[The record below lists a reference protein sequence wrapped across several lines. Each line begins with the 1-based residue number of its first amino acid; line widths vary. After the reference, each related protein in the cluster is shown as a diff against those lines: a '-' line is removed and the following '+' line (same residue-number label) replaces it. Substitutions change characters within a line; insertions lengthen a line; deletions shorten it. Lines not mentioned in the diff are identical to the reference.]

1 VEKRGLKKALHS
13 NGVTSEMVVAWGDEM
28 RVGLC
33 SCVRR
38 VWAPRGVKVRA
49 LVQWKREWSYLALAV
64 EGRRGQLCWK
74 WIENMKQGSIAS
86 AVAAWKEGGVEAVV
100 WDQARGH
107 LGAEVRAVGVA
118 TIEQPPACP
127 ELNPAER
134 VFEELRR
141 GIEGRVYSC
150 LGDKVAAVEALLLE
164 LAAHPQRIR
173 QLAGWKWICT
183 ACSTLPKTASRTPLL
198 IAA

>member
-1 VEKRGLKKALHS
+1 MTAQ
-13 NGVTSEMVVAWGDEM
+13 MVVAWGDEM

-33 SCVRR
+33 SLVRR

-49 LVQWKREWSYLALAV
+49 LVQWKREWRYLALAV
-64 EGRRGQLCWK
+64 DGRRGRLSWK
-74 WIENMKQGSIAS
+74 WIENMKGESIAL
-86 AVAAWKEGGVEAVV
+86 AVGAWKEEGVEAVV

-107 LGAEVRAVGVA
+107 LGAAVRAVGVT
-118 TIEQPPACP
+118 TIVQPPACP

-150 LGDKVAAVEALLLE
+150 LEDKMARVETLLVE
-164 LAAHPQRIR
+164 LAADPLRVR
-173 QLAGWKWICT
+173 QLAGWDWICT
-183 ACSTLPKTASRTPLL
+183 ACSALPKSHTLSASLTLL
-198 IAA
+198 QNAA

>member
-1 VEKRGLKKALHS
+1 LAAS
-13 NGVTSEMVVAWGDEM
+13 GVTSEMMLTWGDEM

-49 LVQWKREWSYLALAV
+49 LVQWKGEWSYLALAV
-64 EGRRGQLCWK
+64 DGRRGQLCWK
-74 WIENMKQGSIAS
+74 WIENMKGCSIAS

-107 LGAEVRAVGVA
+107 LGAQVRAVGVP
-118 TIEQPPACP
+118 TIEQPAACP

-150 LGDKVAAVEALLLE
+150 LGDKVAAVEALLHE
-164 LAAHPQRIR
+164 LASHPQRVR
-173 QLAGWKWICT
+173 QLAGWEWIHA
-183 ACSTLPKTASRTPLL
+183 ACSTLPQKPSLL
-198 IAA
+198 LLQNAA